1 MANMKASEFMKRF
14 TPAERAKIDR
24 DSKKMIAQARALG
37 ELRKARELTQVAL
50 AKKLGVDQAAISQLE
65 SRADVLV
72 STLQTYVRGLGGDLS
87 IVAKFPDAPSVEL
100 TCFAEFAPVPQAT
113 RRPRAR
119 ATKKKSRATTRRKA
133 AAR

>member
-24 DSKKMIAQARALG
+24 ESRELIAQARALA
-37 ELRKARELTQVAL
+37 ELRKARELTQVDL
-50 AKKLGVDQAAISQLE
+50 AKRLGVDQAAVSQLE

-72 STLQTYVRGLGGDLS
+72 STLKGYVRGLGGDLS

-100 TCFAEFAPVPQAT
+100 TCFADIDPLPQGT
-113 RRPRAR
+113 RQPRAR
-119 ATKKKSRATTRRKA
+119 ATKRKASATTPRKA
-133 AAR
+133 AKR